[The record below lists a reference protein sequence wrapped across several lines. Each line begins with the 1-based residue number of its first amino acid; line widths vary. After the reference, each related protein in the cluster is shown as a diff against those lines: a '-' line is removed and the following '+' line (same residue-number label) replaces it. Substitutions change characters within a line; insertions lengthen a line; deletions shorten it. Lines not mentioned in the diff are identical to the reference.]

1 MSEEILSQDEI
12 DALLTGVDEGGIDTS
27 AGGSSPDF
35 SVYDLSSQD
44 KLVRSRLPTLEV
56 INEKFARHL
65 RASLFA
71 MLKRSVEVDN
81 GTIQIQKYS
90 EYIDSL
96 NAPACMSLVSML
108 PLRGSALF
116 TLQQP
121 LVVKLVD
128 SFFGGEGHEPR
139 TEAREFTPA
148 ELRIADIFLNHAMQ
162 GVRESW
168 SKVSTLE
175 VNAVGFESNPATVAV
190 SAPND
195 PIIVNSFRIEFD
207 EFNGD
212 FHVAIPYGM
221 IDPVKDA
228 LLTTSKAAA
237 ELPEESWTTAI
248 RRDILSAN
256 VNLGCTVAER
266 DISLRD
272 VVDLR
277 EGDVIPVEI
286 PKTLTLQANGIPV
299 FKVKLGRSRGNLA
312 LEVISKTGTGV

>member
-27 AGGSSPDF
+27 AGESALDF

-71 MLKRSVEVDN
+71 MLKRSVDVDN
-81 GTIQIQKYS
+81 GSIQVQKYA
-90 EYIDSL
+90 EYIESL
-96 NAPACMSLVSML
+96 NSPSYLNLVSML

-116 TLQQP
+116 TLQQG

-128 SFFGGEGHEPR
+128 SFFGGEGHEPKA
-139 TEAREFTPA
+139 EAREFTPA
-148 ELRIADIFLNHAMQ
+148 ELRIADIFVTHAMQ

-168 SKVSTLE
+168 SKVATLDIN
-175 VNAVGFESNPATVAV
+175 VVGTETNPATVSV

-195 PIIVNSFRIEFD
+195 PVIVNIFRIEFD
-207 EFNGD
+207 EFSGE

-237 ELPEESWTTAI
+237 ERPEASWTSAM
-248 RRDILSAN
+248 RKDILSAD
-256 VNLGCTVAER
+256 VKLGCTVAER

-272 VVDLR
+272 VVNLS

-286 PKTLTLQANGIPV
+286 PKVLTLQANGIPV

-312 LEVISKTGTGV
+312 LEVISKTGNGA